1 MKLSDIL
8 ASATEPL
15 ISCEFYP
22 PKTDKGET
30 SLWQCLHELEA
41 IHPAYISVTYGAGGS
56 TRDRTKRIVC
66 HIKEETGLTPVAH
79 LTCVG
84 STSEDIRSLLDEYR
98 QAGIN
103 NILALRGDAPDN
115 MDHFVAVSGGFEHA
129 TDLISF
135 IHEQDGF
142 SIGCATYP
150 EGHPE
155 SKGGAADDIR
165 YLKLKQDNGAD
176 AAVTQ
181 YFFGNGAFFKFRDA
195 AATAGVTIPI
205 IPGIMPITNYAQIVR
220 FSAMCGAN
228 IPDWLRKRMEPVQDN
243 PDAVKKLGIELA
255 TKQCRELLD
264 AGVPGLHFY
273 TLNKSEATISISRE
287 IKNAPRNIR
296 EAFSG

>member
-8 ASATEPL
+8 TSATEPL
-15 ISCEFYP
+15 ISCEFFP
-22 PKTDKGET
+22 PKTDKGEAN
-30 SLWQCLHELEA
+30 LWKCLHELEA

-56 TRDRTKRIVC
+56 TQDRTKRIVC
-66 HIKEETGLTPVAH
+66 RIKEETGLSPVAH

-84 STSEDIRSLLDEYR
+84 ANRDDLAALLDEYKH
-98 QAGIN
+98 AGIE
-103 NILALRGDAPDN
+103 NILALRGDPPEG
-115 MDHFVAVSGGFEHA
+115 MDHFEATVGGFEHA

-155 SKGGAADDIR
+155 SKGGVADDIR

-181 YFFGNGAFFKFRDA
+181 YFFDNDAFFKFYDA
-195 AATAGVTIPI
+195 ATKAGVTIPI
-205 IPGIMPITNYAQIVR
+205 IPGIMPITNFEQIVR
-220 FSAMCGAN
+220 FSAMCGA
-228 IPDWLRKRMEPVQDN
+228 IVPAWLHKKMKPVQDN
-243 PDAVKKLGIELA
+243 LDAVKKLGIELA
-255 TKQCRELLD
+255 TKQCCELLD

-273 TLNKSEATISISRE
+273 TLNKSESTIAISR
-287 IKNAPRNIR
+287 NL
-296 EAFSG
+296 